1 MKGLMRLDEL
11 ERLATR
17 RRLDAVLVC
26 TEPNIRALTGIRCDN
41 AVLQTS
47 KRPNPQTSKRPN
59 LPTPKPPNFQTT
71 LHTDFRYVPMVHR
84 VAPDLACRDLK
95 ELKVRGRRIGYESS
109 IPHAQFLALQK
120 RAPRGATF
128 VDVADDLLAIRAVKT
143 PEEIAKVRAAEALT
157 CAIWRT
163 AAARF
168 RAGMTERDMA
178 RIIQKLMI
186 EKGEGEAFGTIVC
199 VGKNAAECHHE
210 PDDTVWDGREPVLVD
225 MGVRLGGVCGDLT
238 RNLVPGFNFP
248 TSQRPNAQ
256 TSKPSKR
263 PNLQTFQTSTPPNLQ
278 LYRQVYALVAEAN
291 RAAIAAAR
299 PGMTGRE
306 LDKVARDVIEKGGFG
321 ACFGHSLG
329 HGVGYEIHE
338 APVASPKSKT
348 VLKPGMCVT
357 IEPGIYLEGN
367 LGVRIEDL
375 ILITEDGCEV
385 LSEAWPT

>member
-1 MKGLMRLDEL
+1 MRLNEL
-11 ERLATR
+11 EKLAKR

-26 TEPNIRALTGIRCDN
+26 AEPNILALTGVRCDN
-41 AVLQTS
+41 AVLVGKVGRWESGKVGEWEGGKVGSLTGGVTG
-47 KRPNPQTSKRPN
+47 KGVAWA
-59 LPTPKPPNFQTT
+59 

-84 VAPDLACRDLK
+84 VAPDLDCRDLK
-95 ELKVRGRRIGYESS
+95 ELKIRGRRIGYESS
-109 IPHAQFLALQK
+109 ISHAQFLKFQK
-120 RAPRGATF
+120 LAPRGATF

-143 PEEIAKVRAAEALT
+143 PDEIAKIRAAEALT
-157 CAIWRT
+157 CEIWRT
-163 AAARF
+163 ASARF

-210 PDDTVWDGREPVLVD
+210 PDDTVWNGREPVLVD

-238 RNLVPGFNFP
+238 RNLVPGLSP
-248 TSQRPNAQ
+248 TPQRPSAQ
-256 TSKPSKR
+256 TPKP
-263 PNLQTFQTSTPPNLQ
+263 PNLQTPKRPNPRPSK

-291 RAAIAAAR
+291 RAAIAAAK
-299 PGMTGRE
+299 PGMTGKA
-306 LDKVARDVIEKGGFG
+306 LDKVARDVIAKGGFG
-321 ACFGHSLG
+321 KCFGHALG

-338 APVASPKSKT
+338 APVASPRSDT

-375 ILITEDGCEV
+375 VLITETGCEV
-385 LSEAWPT
+385 LSKP

>member
-47 KRPNPQTSKRPN
+47 KRPN
-59 LPTPKPPNFQTT
+59 LPTPQTPNFQTT

-84 VAPDLACRDLK
+84 VAPDLVCRDLK

-128 VDVADDLLAIRAVKT
+128 VDVADDLRAIRAVKT

-256 TSKPSKR
+256 TSKPSQR
-263 PNLQTFQTSTPPNLQ
+263 PNLQ

-299 PGMTGRE
+299 PGMTGRD
-306 LDKVARDVIEKGGFG
+306 LDKVARDVIAKGGFG

-375 ILITEDGCEV
+375 ILITEGGCEV